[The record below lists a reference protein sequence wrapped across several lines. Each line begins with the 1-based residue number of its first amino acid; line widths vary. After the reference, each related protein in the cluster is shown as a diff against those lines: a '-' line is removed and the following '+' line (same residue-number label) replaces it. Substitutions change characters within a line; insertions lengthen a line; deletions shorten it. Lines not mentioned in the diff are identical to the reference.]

1 MNAAVVGILFAAFIT
16 PVVTSAI
23 LRPIDAAL
31 ALGPL
36 LLLLGRVPTWV
47 VVIATAAIASVAR

>member
-31 ALGPL
+31 ALGAL

-47 VVIATAAIASVAR
+47 VAIATAAIASVAR